1 MAKNKGKNS
10 NYQTETRRA
19 TELLARHQQQKEEQR
34 RKKLP
39 HRLSKN
45 EKKKLKFKTTQV
57 ICIVLVVLLV
67 LTSGATAVVSIL
79 FSEKQM
85 TAADYL
91 YPPLFLYDGT
101 YYMVTSEQLSEK
113 PEGDSTEELTAV
125 TTGNQNTFPIVDGS
139 CNFGGNTVPF
149 LLVDGVMYCCT
160 EEGIYLKCSVFDTGT
175 SNESS
180 EESSSS
186 ESSASENTKNASEP
200 DTDTS
205 TDNQ

>member
-19 TELLARHQQQKEEQR
+19 TELIVKHEEAQRKEF
-34 RKKLP
+34 KLLP
-39 HRLSKN
+39 HRLTKT
-45 EKKKLKFKTTQV
+45 EKKKLKLKTTQI

-67 LTSGATAVVSIL
+67 LTSGATAVVSIF

-91 YPPLFLYDGT
+91 YPPLFLYEDV
-101 YYMVTSEQLSEK
+101 YYMVTSEQLTER
-113 PEGDSTEELTAV
+113 PEGESSQELTAV
-125 TTGNQNTFPIVDGS
+125 TTGDQNTFPVVDGS

-160 EEGIYLKCSVFDTGT
+160 EEGIYLKCIVFDTGT
-175 SNESS
+175 SEDTSEDTSSDTSVSESTETENES
-180 EESSSS
+180 
-186 ESSASENTKNASEP
+186 
-200 DTDTS
+200 DTDAS
-205 TDNQ
+205 TENN

>member
-19 TELLARHQQQKEEQR
+19 AELLASHQQQEEQKR

-39 HRLSKN
+39 HRLTHS
-45 EKKKLKFKTTQV
+45 EKKNLKLKTTQI

-67 LTSGATAVVSIL
+67 MTSGVTAIVSIV

-85 TAADYL
+85 TAADYM

-101 YYMVTSEQLSEK
+101 YYMVTSEQLTEK
-113 PEGDSTEELTAV
+113 PEGESSEELTAV
-125 TTGNQNTFPIVDGS
+125 TTGDQNTFPIADGS
-139 CNFGGNTVPF
+139 CNFGGKTVPF

-160 EEGIYLKCSVFDTGT
+160 EERIYLRCSVFDTGT
-175 SNESS
+175 SEDASEDASSDASVSESS
-180 EESSSS
+180 ETESESDTSQSS
-186 ESSASENTKNASEP
+186 EEN
-200 DTDTS
+200 
-205 TDNQ
+205 

>member
-19 TELLARHQQQKEEQR
+19 AQLIAKHEEAQRKEFNL
-34 RKKLP
+34 LP
-39 HRLSKN
+39 HRLTQT
-45 EKKKLKFKTTQV
+45 EKKKLKLKTTQI
-57 ICIVLVVLLV
+57 ICIILVVLLV
-67 LTSGATAVVSIL
+67 LTSGTTAVVSIF

-91 YPPLFLYDGT
+91 YPPLFLYEDV
-101 YYMVTSEQLSEK
+101 YYMVTSEQLTERPDGES
-113 PEGDSTEELTAV
+113 SEELTAV
-125 TTGNQNTFPIVDGS
+125 TTGDQNTFPVVDGS

-175 SNESS
+175 SSESS
-180 EESSSS
+180 ENTSSDTSVSDESQ
-186 ESSASENTKNASEP
+186 TDSEP
-200 DTDTS
+200 DTDTP
-205 TDNQ
+205 TENN

>member
-19 TELLARHQQQKEEQR
+19 TELIAKHEEVQ
-34 RKKLP
+34 RKKFKLLP
-39 HRLSKN
+39 HQLTKT
-45 EKKKLKFKTTQV
+45 EKKKLKLKTTQI

-67 LTSGATAVVSIL
+67 LTSGATAVVSIF

-91 YPPLFLYDGT
+91 YPPLFLYEDV
-101 YYMVTSEQLSEK
+101 YYMVTSEQLTER
-113 PEGDSTEELTAV
+113 PEGESSQELTAV
-125 TTGNQNTFPIVDGS
+125 TTGDQNTFPVVDGS

-160 EEGIYLKCSVFDTGT
+160 EEGIYLKCIVFDTGT
-175 SNESS
+175 SEDTSEDTSSDTSVSESTETENES
-180 EESSSS
+180 
-186 ESSASENTKNASEP
+186 
-200 DTDTS
+200 DTDAS
-205 TDNQ
+205 TENN

>member
-19 TELLARHQQQKEEQR
+19 AELLDRHQQQKEQQR

-39 HRLSKN
+39 HRLTRT
-45 EKKKLKFKTTQV
+45 EKKNLKFKTTQI

-67 LTSGATAVVSIL
+67 LTSGTTAIVSI
-79 FSEKQM
+79 FFTEKQM

-101 YYMVTSEQLSEK
+101 YYMVTSDQLSEK
-113 PEGDSTEELTAV
+113 PEGNSSIELTAI
-125 TTGNQNTFPIVDGS
+125 TTGDQNTFPVADGS

-175 SNESS
+175 SNDTS
-180 EESSSS
+180 EESSSDTS
-186 ESSASENTKNASEP
+186 VSENTENESEP

-205 TDNQ
+205 TDKQ